1 MNSRWLSDGIS
12 NMFSGVEPASRKL
25 KERSGNWTGVRD
37 PGANIRKEEG
47 WNQAFTRQVNE
58 RRKSKQQRGEGTDGG
73 LCPANREPAESWM
86 GHSKKDKDCCSRRK
100 LKKVEDREGW
110 QSNNSYMAARSEKDT
125 ARDWMNIEKLQ
136 RVDHSVMR
144 LSYERKKTTCWWIKR
159 WREESF
165 HIREGHSTLL
175 GRGVS
180 QQGGRWNLANI
191 RVGSEGVMNRLRKGG
206 LAADGGP
213 MSLEKGEKNL
223 ILLHNLK
230 LLCFKS
236 IPGKQKDHP

>member
-47 WNQAFTRQVNE
+47 WNQAFTREVNE
-58 RRKSKQQRGEGTDGG
+58 RRKSKQQRGEGTNGG
-73 LCPANREPAESWM
+73 LCSANREPAESWM

-110 QSNNSYMAARSEKDT
+110 QSNNSYMAARSGKDT

-144 LSYERKKTTCWWIKR
+144 LSYERKKTCWWIKR
-159 WREESF
+159 WREES
-165 HIREGHSTLL
+165 HK
-175 GRGVS
+175 GRS
-180 QQGGRWNLANI
+180 QHTPGQRSEPTGGKMEPCKHHGGEWWGNEQTKERWARSRWRANESWK
-191 RVGSEGVMNRLRKGG
+191 R
-206 LAADGGP
+206 
-213 MSLEKGEKNL
+213 GEKFN
-223 ILLHNLK
+223 
-230 LLCFKS
+230 FTS
-236 IPGKQKDHP
+236 